1 MKDRITID
9 VIVNKEKVSK
19 QDIMQ
24 WLSFTNFFNPTDM
37 RCRKLTKGKF
47 RKYNKKKFYENL
59 ENELMETNNSIEIC
73 DGSNN
78 NIWIYKNHNNG
89 KNMLLSCLLE
99 KNIFEKNMNSIYLTI
114 EQFIIQNKG
123 ILAYACLLSDLAW
136 QNNESIDDYI
146 RKGKSLK
153 DVKIKKSDIFE
164 DEDIIDIEYN
174 PGHYHVIN
182 GMHFGSFWKMWF
194 GEEYFQYVPKE
205 LLKNF
210 KNCYENKQL
219 SENSF
224 RITLYEDPWDF
235 DKKENRERQW
245 SFRKHTSI
253 DEVAERLE
261 EAAKNQPVDDG
272 NTKIEIFEGEYE
284 HGGIR
289 ICKYYYNEKDEL
301 IEKSKASKIVTYELG
316 KSGEIVWSNTEYK

>member
-1 MKDRITID
+1 MEDRIVIKVIVDKEKINKQD
-9 VIVNKEKVSK
+9 VIE
-19 QDIMQ
+19 
-24 WLSFTNFFNPTDM
+24 WFTIIECFQPKDM
-37 RCRKLTKGKF
+37 RCKKLTKGKF
-47 RKYNKKKFYENL
+47 RKYNKKKFYEAL
-59 ENELMETNNSIEIC
+59 EQELVDADSSIKTCDDNNE
-73 DGSNN
+73 
-78 NIWIYKNHNNG
+78 IWVYKNHNNG
-89 KNMLLSCLLE
+89 KNMLFKCTLDNNTF
-99 KNIFEKNMNSIYLTI
+99 KNNMRNIFTMIDR
-114 EQFIIQNKG
+114 FIIQNKAIFSYVG
-123 ILAYACLLSDLAW
+123 LLSDLFL
-136 QNNESIDDYI
+136 QNNEDISEYELA
-146 RKGKSLK
+146 GKSLK
-153 DVKIKKSDIFE
+153 NARIKKSDIFE

-174 PGHYHVIN
+174 PGHYHIIM
-182 GMHFGSFWKMWF
+182 GMYFGSFWKMWF

-205 LLKNF
+205 LLKSF
-210 KNCYENKQL
+210 KDCYENKQL

-235 DKKENRERQW
+235 DKEENRERQW
-245 SFRKHTSI
+245 SFRKHTGI

-316 KSGEIVWSNTEYK
+316 KSSEIVWSNTEYK